1 MFFNFSTWLPEALI
15 NKDFLLRDFVG
26 GITIAMI
33 IIPQSMAYATLA
45 GLEPIY
51 GLYASLIP
59 VGIAAIFGSS
69 RYLATGPVAMVCLLT
84 SVAISSLASGQT
96 DLYIYF
102 AILLAFSVGLFQIIL
117 SLGRAGYFFDKI
129 PEHVLLGFTS
139 AAALIISMS
148 QLSKVFGMPKISF
161 MQLADLNSLL
171 EAHPISVEALSLS
184 IIILFFMYIVKYKLI
199 TRTTSMSES
208 SVPAGIIRRTV
219 SNLAVFFAVVISI
232 LISTLFIYKAP
243 IVGHIPAG
251 LPDIKLP
258 SYDFFKIS
266 IPMLIIHTIII
277 SFVGFM
283 EAIAIAKQLHNK
295 KPPKDDKGVE
305 LFKDPTPINTNQELF
320 GQGCA
325 NISSGLSGSLPVSG
339 SFSRSAV
346 NEACGSY
353 SGFSSVITMIVVGLT
368 LLYATPLLYNLPEAT
383 LGIIVIFAVIPLIR
397 IKEMKRLYSENKEL
411 GSVAWITFVSTL
423 IFPLLSWELF
433 EGITTHIWTGIIF
446 GFIVHIIFSKIF
458 KDPQI

>member
-1 MFFNFSTWLPEALI
+1 MFFNFSTWLPEALS

-51 GLYASLIP
+51 GLYASLMP

-102 AILLAFSVGLFQIIL
+102 AILLAFLVGLFQIIL
-117 SLGRAGYFFDKI
+117 SLSRAGYLFDKI

-184 IIILFFMYIVKYKLI
+184 IIILLFMYIVKYKLTI
-199 TRTTSMSES
+199 SM
-208 SVPAGIIRRTV
+208 IV

-320 GQGCA
+320 GQGFA

-397 IKEMKRLYSENKEL
+397 IKEMKRLYNENKKL
-411 GSVAWITFVSTL
+411 GSVAWITFISTL
-423 IFPLLSWELF
+423 MFPLLSWELF

-446 GFIVHIIFSKIF
+446 GFIVHIIFSIIL
-458 KDPQI
+458 KDPQT

>member
-1 MFFNFSTWLPEALI
+1 MFFNFSTWLPEVLS
-15 NKDFLLRDFVG
+15 NKDFLSRDFVG

-96 DLYIYF
+96 DLYVYF

-117 SLGRAGYFFDKI
+117 SLSRAGYLFDKI

-139 AAALIISMS
+139 AAALIIGMS
-148 QLSKVFGMPKISF
+148 QLSKVVGMQKISF
-161 MQLADLNSLL
+161 MQLFDLSNLL
-171 EAHPISVEALSLS
+171 AAHPIIWQALWLS
-184 IIILFFMYIVKYKLI
+184 IIIVLFMYIVKYRL
-199 TRTTSMSES
+199 TTST
-208 SVPAGIIRRTV
+208 IV
-219 SNLAVFFAVVISI
+219 SNLAVFFALVISI
-232 LISTLFIYKAP
+232 LISTFFIYEGP

-258 SYDFFKIS
+258 SYDFFKTS
-266 IPMLIIHTIII
+266 MPMFIIHTIII
-277 SFVGFM
+277 AFVGFM

-295 KPPKDDKGVE
+295 KPEKDSKGVE
-305 LFKDPTPINTNQELF
+305 LFKDPTPIDTNQELF
-320 GQGCA
+320 GQGFA

-346 NEACGSY
+346 NEACGAF

-368 LLYATPLLYNLPEAT
+368 LLYGTPLLYNLPEAT

-411 GSVAWITFVSTL
+411 GAVAWITFVSTL

-458 KDPQI
+458 KDTES

>member
-1 MFFNFSTWLPEALI
+1 MFFNFNTWLPEALS
-15 NKDFLLRDFVG
+15 NKDFLSRDFVG

-102 AILLAFSVGLFQIIL
+102 AILLAFSVGIFQIIL
-117 SLGRAGYFFDKI
+117 SLSRAGYLFDKI

-171 EAHPISVEALSLS
+171 EAHPFSVEALSLS
-184 IIILFFMYIVKYKLI
+184 AIILLFMYIVKYKL
-199 TRTTSMSES
+199 TTSM
-208 SVPAGIIRRTV
+208 IV

-232 LISTLFIYKAP
+232 LISTLFI
-243 IVGHIPAG
+243 
-251 LPDIKLP
+251 
-258 SYDFFKIS
+258 
-266 IPMLIIHTIII
+266 
-277 SFVGFM
+277 
-283 EAIAIAKQLHNK
+283 
-295 KPPKDDKGVE
+295 
-305 LFKDPTPINTNQELF
+305 
-320 GQGCA
+320 
-325 NISSGLSGSLPVSG
+325 
-339 SFSRSAV
+339 
-346 NEACGSY
+346 
-353 SGFSSVITMIVVGLT
+353 
-368 LLYATPLLYNLPEAT
+368 
-383 LGIIVIFAVIPLIR
+383 
-397 IKEMKRLYSENKEL
+397 
-411 GSVAWITFVSTL
+411 
-423 IFPLLSWELF
+423 
-433 EGITTHIWTGIIF
+433 
-446 GFIVHIIFSKIF
+446 
-458 KDPQI
+458 

>member
-117 SLGRAGYFFDKI
+117 SLSRAGYLFDKI
-129 PEHVLLGFTS
+129 PEHVLIGFTS

-171 EAHPISVEALSLS
+171 EAHPISMDALSLS
-184 IIILFFMYIVKYKLI
+184 IISFL
-199 TRTTSMSES
+199 S
-208 SVPAGIIRRTV
+208 SDM
-219 SNLAVFFAVVISI
+219 F
-232 LISTLFIYKAP
+232 
-243 IVGHIPAG
+243 
-251 LPDIKLP
+251 
-258 SYDFFKIS
+258 
-266 IPMLIIHTIII
+266 
-277 SFVGFM
+277 
-283 EAIAIAKQLHNK
+283 
-295 KPPKDDKGVE
+295 
-305 LFKDPTPINTNQELF
+305 
-320 GQGCA
+320 
-325 NISSGLSGSLPVSG
+325 ISSIY
-339 SFSRSAV
+339 F
-346 NEACGSY
+346 
-353 SGFSSVITMIVVGLT
+353 
-368 LLYATPLLYNLPEAT
+368 
-383 LGIIVIFAVIPLIR
+383 
-397 IKEMKRLYSENKEL
+397 
-411 GSVAWITFVSTL
+411 
-423 IFPLLSWELF
+423 
-433 EGITTHIWTGIIF
+433 
-446 GFIVHIIFSKIF
+446 
-458 KDPQI
+458 